1 MLGLFQQLDA
11 PAGIRLPEGS
21 GGILSAGYQL
31 DEVQRRE
38 QPTDFKP
45 FPTIGAGVEE
55 LRIRD
60 ESGAYRVMYTARL
73 ADAVYVLHA
82 FRKKARKT
90 AQSDIDLAKARYD
103 DLMRNRK

>member
-1 MLGLFQQLDA
+1 LA
-11 PAGIRLPEGS
+11 RR
-21 GGILSAGYQL
+21 GG
-31 DEVQRRE
+31 E
-38 QPTDFKP
+38 QPIDFKA

-55 LRIRD
+55 LPIRD

-73 ADAVYVLHA
+73 ADAVYVLHV

-90 AQSDIDLAKARYD
+90 AQSAIDLAKARYD